1 MSNDVRE
8 NQEQVK
14 EVLDQTLHRF
24 KNNLQTQLSL
34 MNIESATHRKYFDD
48 RKVVMDRIFALTH
61 IYDLYY
67 KSDKHEF
74 SVEKP
79 LVSLQSF
86 MLLFIQYLKGSTTK
100 IDYELSEVAS
110 VDVKLDDLLLL
121 SYILIEFEDFRKSL
135 EDSIF
140 IQFSKKE
147 KRLSLTLNY
156 FNINDHEK
164 FYDLFHD
171 QYKLLDLM
179 VMQLK
184 GKFEYKK
191 KFIRLSFPIL

>member
-1 MSNDVRE
+1 MSNDVHE
-8 NQEQVK
+8 NQEQLK
-14 EVLDQTLHRF
+14 EVLDQTLQRF

-67 KSDKHEF
+67 KSDKHDF

-100 IDYELSEVAS
+100 IDYELSEVTS
-110 VDVKLDDLLLL
+110 VDANLDDLLLL

-156 FNINDHEK
+156 FSINDHEK
-164 FYDLFHD
+164 FYDIFQE

-179 VMQLK
+179 VNQKSKSTFHL
-184 GKFEYKK
+184 
-191 KFIRLSFPIL
+191 